1 MDDRSDQVECDG
13 GSTATS
19 ARMLP
24 LENPARSMRPTRA
37 SCKSHCKEQ
46 VGNNEIEPAVVSY
59 SQRLVLRSDQTRL
72 TPRLASFGQ
81 NAGWVRFAKM
91 RGAPRPHAEER
102 RSAMQAQVLSA
113 ADARCDASR
122 SMRGLPPPHPSRR
135 AHARP
140 DLRQR
145 LRTRAPQDEA
155 AQGIPNSRF
164 VAEPFSVIPNS
175 RCQTAHLVPA
185 AHFCARGL
193 QLRFTHPESRGGRSA
208 ERRAGARRNTREARR
223 IAARQALARR
233 LASHDAGRSPLG
245 APPWRFWASGPRF
258 RLLGRPPPYNGGQ
271 LPSDPCS
278 ELLAA
283 RS

>member
-1 MDDRSDQVECDG
+1 
-13 GSTATS
+13 
-19 ARMLP
+19 
-24 LENPARSMRPTRA
+24 
-37 SCKSHCKEQ
+37 
-46 VGNNEIEPAVVSY
+46 
-59 SQRLVLRSDQTRL
+59 
-72 TPRLASFGQ
+72 
-81 NAGWVRFAKM
+81 
-91 RGAPRPHAEER
+91 
-102 RSAMQAQVLSA
+102 MQAQVLSA

-145 LRTRAPQDEA
+145 FRTRAPQDEA

-193 QLRFTHPESRGGRSA
+193 QLRFTNPESRGGRSA

-258 RLLGRPPPYNGGQ
+258 SHRHPPLLTLRRASDRAQRAPRSQVIVPGGRGPGPPGASGYKPPPQDATPRSAFRMSPETPLKERGCD
-271 LPSDPCS
+271 SDS
-278 ELLAA
+278 IGTL
-283 RS
+283 RSQ

>member
-1 MDDRSDQVECDG
+1 MK
-13 GSTATS
+13 TA
-19 ARMLP
+19 
-24 LENPARSMRPTRA
+24 E
-37 SCKSHCKEQ
+37 
-46 VGNNEIEPAVVSY
+46 
-59 SQRLVLRSDQTRL
+59 
-72 TPRLASFGQ
+72 
-81 NAGWVRFAKM
+81 
-91 RGAPRPHAEER
+91 
-102 RSAMQAQVLSA
+102 SA
-113 ADARCDASR
+113 A
-122 SMRGLPPPHPSRR
+122 RR
-135 AHARP
+135 RTVFGNSHLTMSNSP
-140 DLRQR
+140 DL
-145 LRTRAPQDEA
+145 
-155 AQGIPNSRF
+155 
-164 VAEPFSVIPNS
+164 
-175 RCQTAHLVPA
+175 LVPA